1 MAKVFIGVGHG
12 GTDSGAVA
20 NGFKEKDLNLA
31 IAKAAEAELKRHKVS
46 VMMSRYTDENDSL
59 NDEIKECNKYS
70 PDLAIDIHNNAGG
83 GDGVEAFY
91 HYKGGKG
98 FTLAVN
104 VLDEIVK
111 IGQNSRGAKT
121 RRNALGLDY
130 YGFIRLTKAPAII
143 VECAFVD
150 NRADM
155 EIIDTAAELNIMGVA
170 IAKGILK
177 TLNIAYVEQNVN
189 NSVEKVNKSTEEI
202 AKEVIAGKWGNGDE
216 RKQKLTKAGY
226 DYAAVQAKVNELCNT
241 TKAPAKKTNEQIAK
255 EVVAG
260 KWGNGAER
268 KKRLTEAGYDSAAIQ
283 KIVNRL
289 LK

>member
-1 MAKVFIGVGHG
+1 MAKVFIGAGHG

-20 NGFKEKDLNLA
+20 NGFKEKNLNLA
-31 IAKAAEAELKRHKVS
+31 IAKEAAVVLATHGVEVLL
-46 VMMSRYTDENDSL
+46 SRKKDENDSL
-59 NDEIKECNKYS
+59 NDEIKECNKFN

-83 GDGVEAFY
+83 GDGAEAFY

-98 FTLAVN
+98 FTLAIN

-121 RRNALGLDY
+121 RVNKQGRDY
-130 YGFIRLTKAPAII
+130 YGFIRDTKAPAVI

-155 EIIDTAAELNIMGVA
+155 NIIDTAAEQAKMGAA

-189 NSVEKVNKSTEEI
+189 NSVENSNKSTEEI

-226 DYAAVQAKVNELCNT
+226 DYAAVQAKVNELCNG
-241 TKAPAKKTNEQIAK
+241 KAPTKKTNEDIAQ
-255 EVVAG
+255 EVIAG

-268 KKRLTEAGYDSAAIQ
+268 KKRLAEAGYDAAAIQ
-283 KIVNRL
+283 KIVNGL

>member
-1 MAKVFIGVGHG
+1 MAKVFIGAGHG
-12 GTDSGAVA
+12 GTDSGAAA
-20 NGFKEKDLNLA
+20 NGFKEKNLNLA
-31 IAKAAEAELKRHKVS
+31 IAKEAAVVLATHGVEVLL
-46 VMMSRYTDENDSL
+46 SRKKDENDSL
-59 NDEIKECNKYS
+59 NDEIKECNKFN

-83 GDGVEAFY
+83 GDGAEAFY

-98 FTLAVN
+98 FTLAIN

-121 RRNALGLDY
+121 RVNKQGRDY
-130 YGFIRLTKAPAII
+130 YGFIRDTKAPAVI

-155 EIIDTAAELNIMGVA
+155 NIIDTAAEQAKMGAA

-189 NSVEKVNKSTEEI
+189 NSVENSNKSTEEI

-226 DYAAVQAKVNELCNT
+226 DYAAVQAKVNELCNG
-241 TKAPAKKTNEQIAK
+241 KAPTKKTNEDIAQ
-255 EVVAG
+255 EVIAG

-268 KKRLTEAGYDSAAIQ
+268 KKRLAEAGYDAAAIQ
-283 KIVNRL
+283 KIVNGL

>member
-31 IAKAAEAELKRHKVS
+31 IAKAAEAELTRHGVS

-59 NDEIKECNKYS
+59 NEEIKECNAYN

-104 VLDEIVK
+104 VLNEIAK

-121 RRNALGLDY
+121 RVNKQGRDY
-130 YGFIRLTKAPAII
+130 YGFIRETKAPAII

-155 EIIDTAAELNIMGVA
+155 EIIDTAAEQAVMGAA

-189 NSVEKVNKSTEEI
+189 NSVENLNKSTEEI

-216 RKQKLTKAGY
+216 RKQKLTNAGY
-226 DYAAVQAKVNELCNT
+226 DYAAVQTKVNELCNT
-241 TKAPAKKTNEQIAK
+241 TKAPAKKTNEQLAK

-268 KKRLTEAGYDSAAIQ
+268 KKRLTEAGYDAATIQ
-283 KIVNRL
+283 KIVNGL

>member
-12 GTDSGAVA
+12 GADSGAAA

-31 IAKAAEAELKRHKVS
+31 IAKAAEAELKRHGVS
-46 VMMSRYTDENDSL
+46 VMMSRHTDENDSL
-59 NDEIKECNKYS
+59 NEEIRECNAYN

-83 GDGVEAFY
+83 GDGAEAFY

-111 IGQNSRGAKT
+111 VGQNSRGAKT
-121 RRNALGLDY
+121 KVNKQGRDY
-130 YGFIRLTKAPAII
+130 YGFIRETKAPAII

-155 EIIDTAAELNIMGVA
+155 EIIDTAAEQAIMGAA

-177 TLNIAYVEQNVN
+177 TLNIAYAEPTVDKPVENV
-189 NSVEKVNKSTEEI
+189 KKSTEEI

-216 RKQKLTKAGY
+216 RKQRLTIAGY
-226 DYAAVQAKVNELCNT
+226 DYAAVQAKVNEISNT

-255 EVVAG
+255 EVIKG
-260 KWGNGAER
+260 LWGNGAER
-268 KKRLTEAGYDSAAIQ
+268 KERLTEAGYDAAAIQ

>member
-31 IAKAAEAELKRHKVS
+31 IAKAAEAELKRHGVTVK
-46 VMMSRYTDENDSL
+46 MSRTTDENDSL
-59 NDEIKECNKYS
+59 NEEIKECNAFN

-91 HYKGGKG
+91 HYKGGKS

-104 VLDEIVK
+104 VLEEIKK

-121 RRNALGLDY
+121 RQNARGQDY
-130 YGFIRLTKAPAII
+130 YGFIRETKAPAII

-155 EIIDTAAELNIMGVA
+155 EIIDTAAEQAVMGAA

-177 TLNIAYVEQNVN
+177 TLNIAYVGPTVDKP
-189 NSVEKVNKSTEEI
+189 VEKVNKSTEEI

-216 RKQKLTKAGY
+216 RKQRLTVAGY
-226 DYAAVQAKVNELCNT
+226 DYKSIQAKVNEISNT

-255 EVVAG
+255 EVIKG
-260 KWGNGAER
+260 LWGNGAER
-268 KKRLTEAGYDSAAIQ
+268 KERLAVAGYDAAAIQ
-283 KIVNRL
+283 KIINRL
-289 LK
+289 SK